1 MSFRPV
7 SIEITQTITKKD
19 KQDNGIFFTPKE
31 DRDILLGVL
40 DSLGLY
46 PTSILEPSFGS
57 GEFLEDLYERYPNAA
72 ITGVEKNAEL
82 FGSTVRP
89 NVYNMDFLE
98 YSGKHDMIVGNPP
111 YFVIPKSS
119 DTLKCQKGRPNMF
132 VQFLY
137 KSVTENLTSDG
148 HLGFILPTSFY
159 NATYYEPMRRHIFE
173 NTTVIAVS
181 PLSGKYIDTQQSTF
195 CLVLQNGKRNDDFMV
210 EINGS
215 VYLTP
220 DKSRIVELMQGSST
234 LKSIGFKVSTGDV
247 VWNQVK
253 ESLVDSGG
261 TLLIYSGNIRN
272 GVLCLNEQ
280 MKEEKKQY
288 IQGFA
293 KEPISGVSILL
304 NRGYGNAAYILN
316 PVIVNFEKYHAE
328 NHVNVIRPETPEAK
342 KFIGRVYDSLCN
354 EKTAEFI
361 SLFVGN
367 NALSKTE
374 IESCLPIWLA

>member
-1 MSFRPV
+1 MAFRDV
-7 SIEITQTITKKD
+7 SVTLTQALTKD
-19 KQDNGIFFTPKE
+19 EKQGNGIFFTPKD
-31 DRDILLGVL
+31 DRDVLFGIL
-40 DSLGLY
+40 DSLHLS
-46 PTSILEPSFGS
+46 PKSILEPSFGS
-57 GEFLEDLYERYPNAA
+57 GEFLEDLYERYPGSK
-72 ITGVEKNAEL
+72 IVGVEKNEQL
-82 FGSTVRP
+82 FRSTERK
-89 NVYNMDFLE
+89 NVHNVDFLE
-98 YSGKHDMIVGNPP
+98 YKGKHDLIVGNPP
-111 YFVIPKSS
+111 YFVIPKTK

-137 KSVTENLTSDG
+137 KSITENLTPDG
-148 HLGFILPTSFY
+148 YLAFILPTSFF
-159 NATYYEPMRRHIFE
+159 NAGYYEPMRRYIFE
-173 NTTVIAVS
+173 NTTVLAVT
-181 PLSGKYIDTQQSTF
+181 PLTGKYIDTQQATF
-195 CLVLQNGKRNDDFMV
+195 VLVLQNGKRNDDFMV

-220 DKSRIVELMQGSST
+220 DKPRIVELMRGSST
-234 LKSIGFKVSTGDV
+234 LKGIGFKVSTGDV

-261 TLLIYSGNIRN
+261 TLLIYSGNLRN
-272 GVLCLNEQ
+272 GVLCLDEE

-288 IQGFA
+288 IKGFA
-293 KEPISGVSILL
+293 KEPIRGISILM
-304 NRGYGNAAYILN
+304 NRGYGNAAYKLN
-316 PVIVNFEKYHAE
+316 PAFVNLEKYHAE
-328 NHVNVIRPETPEAK
+328 NHVNVIRPETRKAE